1 MHWLGSK
8 SNQLNKIEIRCY
20 LLSKNLLLMDTI
32 FDQSLPVVHIK
43 LAEEKHRRIVVKGEL
58 VFEMQT

>member
-1 MHWLGSK
+1 MNTL
-8 SNQLNKIEIRCY
+8 
-20 LLSKNLLLMDTI
+20 